1 MTTLTVVEITLAIA
15 LAATL
20 VALII
25 RWRMTPSFEAIIE
38 AAPDAIIAVRSNG
51 RIRAANSRVTAIF
64 GYEPAELVGKPIEIL
79 VPERH
84 RPGHPKLRRE
94 FTAEGVSRRMG
105 ERSADLKG
113 VRKDGT
119 EVAVDISLSVM
130 KLGRRRVVIAA
141 VRDLT
146 PTLQAQAAEQER
158 LRSILDTSPVGVA
171 ITVEG
176 EVRFANPRFTE
187 LLGAKPGDAMVKI
200 YKNPEDRRAV
210 LDRLERDG
218 IVRDYELSMVDAHG
232 TTRAILLTLIGTTFE
247 GRDAK
252 FGWAVDVTRLK
263 DIEAEMRRVNFLSD
277 SALDLTKAGYWYID
291 ANDPGY
297 YEASDRTRDIF
308 GEAPRPDRR
317 YHLVDEWH
325 SRIVAVDPRAAERV
339 TELFQGAM
347 DGKYDQY
354 DAEYPY
360 RRPADGRIIWT
371 RARAF
376 VERDSSGR
384 MRRMFGVQ
392 QDLTEQHAAEVA
404 LQESEQRLDAAVRG
418 ANLGLWDVDPATGQI
433 LVNKILE
440 SQLGYPDQAL
450 RESDD
455 KWAPLKGGLQRW
467 PDQLHEEDRAKVA
480 DLITRHISGQDDIY
494 RAEHRVRAADG
505 SYKWILSTGSSAR
518 RDANGRSVRV
528 HGVHIDISETKRLEA
543 LRDSLTHMIVHDL
556 RSPLTGVLMS
566 LEMLT
571 ENKLITDA
579 KAQDI
584 LRRSLSSAQQLTHL
598 ITTLLDVNKME
609 AGEMILHRE
618 TGDLRD
624 AATSAL
630 ATLSALVM
638 DRQVVIEADQPVIA
652 SFDHEI
658 MVRVVSN
665 LVANAVKFTPRNGRI
680 TLRLGAKRG
689 GACCEVIDT
698 GRGIPP
704 ELHARVFEK
713 FGQVEARQQKQHL
726 GTGLGL
732 TFCQLAVQAHGGDI
746 GLESEVGKGSTF
758 WFVLR

>member
-1 MTTLTVVEITLAIA
+1 MILDLTLAIA
-15 LAATL
+15 LAVAVIAL
-20 VALII
+20 VY
-25 RWRMTPSFEAIIE
+25 RWRTTTTIDAIIE
-38 AAPDAIIAVRSNG
+38 AAPDAIVTVGRNGKIRS
-51 RIRAANSRVTAIF
+51 ANQRVTAIF
-64 GYEPAELVGKPIEIL
+64 GYEPSELIGKPIEIL
-79 VPERH
+79 VPQHR
-84 RPGHPKLRRE
+84 RPGHPELRQK
-94 FTAEGVSRRMG
+94 FMDEGVARRMG
-105 ERSADLKG
+105 ERSADLRG
-113 VRKDGT
+113 VRKDGS
-119 EVAVDISLSVM
+119 EVRVDISLSVIRV
-130 KLGRRRVVIAA
+130 GRRKLVIAA

-146 PTLQAQAAEQER
+146 LTLQAQADEQER
-158 LRSILDTSPVGVA
+158 LRQILDTSPVGVA

-176 EVRFANPRFTE
+176 EVRFANPSFTE
-187 LLGAKPGDAMVKI
+187 LLGARPGDAMVKI
-200 YKNPEDRRAV
+200 YKNPEDRQAV

-232 TTRAILLTLIGTTFE
+232 TTRAILLTLIRTTFE

-263 DIEAEMRRVNFLSD
+263 NVEAEMRRVNFLSD

-297 YEASDRTRDIF
+297 FEASDRVRDIF
-308 GEAPRPDRR
+308 GEAPKPDRR

-325 SRIVAVDPRAAERV
+325 SRIVAVDPKAAERV

-360 RRPADGRIIWT
+360 RRPADGRVIWT

-376 VERDSSGR
+376 VERDASGR
-384 MRRMFGVQ
+384 MRKMFGVQ
-392 QDLTEQHAAEVA
+392 QDLTEQHAAELA
-404 LQESEQRLDAAVRG
+404 LQESEQRLDAAVNG

-433 LVNKILE
+433 LVNEILE
-440 SQLGYPDQAL
+440 SQLGYPDQTL
-450 RESDD
+450 RESAD
-455 KWAPLKGGLQRW
+455 KWSPLKGGLQRW

-480 DLITRHISGQDDIY
+480 DLITRHVSGQDEIY
-494 RAEHRVRAADG
+494 RAEHRVRTADG
-505 SYKWILSTGSSAR
+505 SYKWILSTGSSAQ
-518 RDANGRSVRV
+518 RDANGRSLRV

-571 ENKLITDA
+571 ENKLVTDA
-579 KAQDI
+579 KAQDV
-584 LRRSLSSAQQLTHL
+584 LRRSLSSAQQLTHM
-598 ITTLLDVNKME
+598 ISTLLDVNKME
-609 AGEMILHRE
+609 AGEMTLHRE

-630 ATLSALVM
+630 ATLSGLVM
-638 DRQVVIEADQPVIA
+638 DRQVVIEADAPVIA
-652 SFDHEI
+652 SFDRDI
-658 MVRVVSN
+658 IVRVVSN

-680 TLRLGAKRG
+680 TLRLGAMRG

-713 FGQVEARQQKQHL
+713 FGQVEAREQKQHL

-732 TFCQLAVQAHGGDI
+732 TFCQLAVQAHGGSI
-746 GLESEVGKGSTF
+746 GVESEVGKGSTF
-758 WFVLR
+758 WFVLG